1 MATKVNSEGRVP
13 ANYPG
18 LFNARENRMITHN
31 YCAVFVTAEDYEVK
45 ADDGVTHLVVDP
57 AASDIEISLPNAAL
71 SKGRLLKM
79 YIPDNGASGSVTVA
93 GLVYSPGVYELFCS
107 GDVFTQV
114 SIAAP
119 GTEPTPVP

>member
-1 MATKVNSEGRVP
+1 MATKINGEGRVP

-31 YCAVFVTAEDYEVK
+31 YCAVFVNAEDYEVK

-57 AASDIEISLPNAAL
+57 AAEDIEISLPDAAL
-71 SKGRLLKM
+71 SKGRLLKVF
-79 YIPDNGASGSVTVA
+79 IPDNGALGSVTIS

-107 GDVFTQV
+107 GSVFTTV

-119 GTEPTPVP
+119 GSQPS